1 MPPPKW
7 GLGFSFFV
15 FRCPL
20 LVKSGLVKT
29 TFENIP
35 IFAKRL
41 LRGIRVNSSHF
52 LFLFLKL
59 FIACGFEIKIRY
71 VFRSAYLRNGF
82 DKLFGYQYL
91 SAILPERLTT
101 QAMLVLFLPY
111 CLQAISSSGANSSQ

>member
-1 MPPPKW
+1 M
-7 GLGFSFFV
+7 GAGV
-15 FRCPL
+15 FIFCIPLSPL

-59 FIACGFEIKIRY
+59 FIACGFGNKNKIC
-71 VFRSAYLRNGF
+71 VPLCQFEKWF
-82 DKLFGYQYL
+82 
-91 SAILPERLTT
+91 
-101 QAMLVLFLPY
+101 
-111 CLQAISSSGANSSQ
+111 